1 MEVESLMRTHRIVR
15 LAVTATAVVV
25 TALSMVAVPALAS
38 TRSARAAG
46 DPYLAA
52 DTQMNKPATLGGA
65 GSTFAAPLQNA
76 AQALYQS
83 RNSKATI
90 NGYQAVGSGSGESD
104 ILKRIVDWGGTD
116 VPMSQAD
123 INSKQPYGAD
133 YTVSQFLHVP
143 IALGGVAIP
152 YNVPGLTAKTPLT
165 LTAAV
170 LANIYLGNIK
180 WWNSAAIKALNPK
193 VNLPHKQIVVVAR
206 ADSSGTTYIF
216 TDFLRRGATSV
227 WPTLPSKTPLT
238 LPAGGVA
245 GSGNAGVAAD
255 IEDTPNSIGYV
266 EYSYVLLNP
275 TLLKG
280 VASIVNR
287 AGVAVVPSSAG
298 IAAAAAAKP
307 GITATNFSIVW
318 QPGKTTYPIAGYTW
332 AIIWKHNQTLDA
344 EGTLLVKYLDWLSHS
359 GVDGMTAGQDVAALQ
374 GYVPL
379 PANIQA
385 LARATLLQVTGQ
397 KGQVLLTT
405 NGR

>member
-1 MEVESLMRTHRIVR
+1 MRMHKTVR
-15 LAVTATAVVV
+15 LALTTTAVVV
-25 TALSMVAVPALAS
+25 TALSMVVVPALAG
-38 TRSARAAG
+38 TCSAKAVG

-52 DTQMNKPATLGGA
+52 DTRLNKPATIGGA

-76 AQALYQS
+76 AQALFQS
-83 RNSKATI
+83 RTSNATI
-90 NGYQAVGSGSGESD
+90 NGYQGVGSGTGESD
-104 ILKRIVDWGGTD
+104 ILKRIVDWGGSD

-133 YTVSQFLHVP
+133 YTLSQFLQVP
-143 IALGGVAIP
+143 IGLGGVAIP
-152 YNVPGLTAKTPLT
+152 YNVPGLTAKTLT

-170 LANIYLGNIK
+170 LANIYLGNIRY
-180 WWNSAAIKALNPK
+180 WDSAAIKALNPSVK
-193 VNLPHKQIVVVAR
+193 LPHNRIVVVAR

-216 TDFLRRGATSV
+216 TNFLRRGATTV

-238 LPAGGVA
+238 LPTGGIA
-245 GSGNAGVAAD
+245 GSGNPGVAAD
-255 IEDTPNSIGYV
+255 IENTPNSIGYV

-275 TLLKG
+275 SLLKG
-280 VASIVNR
+280 VAAVVNA
-287 AGVAVVPSSAG
+287 AGVAVLPSTAG

-307 GITATNFSIVW
+307 DITATNFSIVW

-344 EGTLLVKYLDWLSHS
+344 EGTLLVKYLDWLSHT
-359 GVDGMTAGQDVAALQ
+359 GAVDGMTAGQDVAALQ

-405 NGR
+405 NGS

>member
-1 MEVESLMRTHRIVR
+1 MRMQKTVR
-15 LAVTATAVVV
+15 LAITAATVVV
-25 TALSMVAVPALAS
+25 TALAVVTVPALAG
-38 TRSARAAG
+38 TRSAKAG
-46 DPYLAA
+46 DAYLAA
-52 DTQMNKPATLGGA
+52 DTQMNKSATIGGA

-133 YTVSQFLHVP
+133 YTLSQFLQVP

-165 LTAAV
+165 LTASV

-193 VNLPHKQIVVVAR
+193 VNLPHKEIVVVAR

-216 TDFLRRGATSV
+216 TNFLRSAAPKV
-227 WPTLPSKTPLT
+227 WTTKPSKTPLT
-238 LPAGGVA
+238 LPTGGVA

-255 IEDTPNSIGYV
+255 IENTPNSIGYV

-275 TLLKG
+275 SLLKG
-280 VASIVNR
+280 VAAIVNK
-287 AGVAVVPSSAG
+287 AGEALTPSLAG

-307 GITATNFSIVW
+307 DITAANFSIDW
-318 QPGKTTYPIAGYTW
+318 QAGPTAYPIAGYTW
-332 AIIWKHNQTLDA
+332 AVIWRSNQTNDA
-344 EGTLLVKYLDWLSHS
+344 QGALLVKYLDWLSHS
-359 GVDGMTAGQDVAALQ
+359 GAVDGTTAGQDVAALQ

-385 LARATLLQVTGQ
+385 LARATLLKVTGSR
-397 KGQVLLTT
+397 GQVLLTT
-405 NGR
+405 NGG